1 MGDAVVTASTSL
13 WDGSMSLGE
22 NYSLGLAEGT
32 VGLADNDNFQ
42 TLVSEEIRTQLD
54 EIATKVANGEIEV
67 SSAYTM
73 DTAAIET
80 MRNEMKP

>member
-1 MGDAVVTASTSL
+1 M
-13 WDGSMSLGE
+13 
-22 NYSLGLAEGT
+22 
-32 VGLADNDNFQ
+32 GLADNDNFQ